1 MLKLAAGLAVAVTMF
16 LGSYAAADA
25 AKLPGGPFAVGYDAS
40 FAAVMPQTHRALKRD
55 FPDQYAAILGQ
66 VDRAGLTADP
76 RAVNAR
82 IDAGMTQFTRGLA
95 PSIAQAPSP
104 ALHRMATLTL
114 ITMQKLSAEPGFVC
128 NPVGAS
134 KAAFAQQ
141 AMDSLRE
148 IDASL
153 AATLDAGAQGMR
165 HPVMRRPPT
174 AADSAAVAER
184 LFQSGLTPK
193 AIVATRNSGFSDPR
207 RCQLGIE
214 TLRVLNSGRSQAN
227 DALLAI
233 LLAEVVAH

>member
-25 AKLPGGPFAVGYDAS
+25 AKLPVGPFAVGYDAS
-40 FAAVMPQTHRALKRD
+40 FAAVWPQTHRALKRD

-66 VDRAGLTADP
+66 VDLAGLTADP
-76 RAVNAR
+76 RTVIAR
-82 IDAGMTQFTRGLA
+82 INSGMVQFTRGLA
-95 PSIAQAPSP
+95 PSVAQAPSP

-114 ITMQKLSAEPGFVC
+114 VTMQKLSAEPGFIC

-134 KAAFAQQ
+134 RAALARQTID
-141 AMDSLRE
+141 ALRE
-148 IDASL
+148 VDASY

-165 HPVMRRPPT
+165 HPVTRRAPT
-174 AADSAAVAER
+174 TAESAALAEQ
-184 LFQSGLTPK
+184 LFRSGLTPR

-207 RCQLGIE
+207 RCQLSLE

-227 DALLAI
+227 DTVLAI
-233 LLAEVVAH
+233 FLADLVSH